1 MTAVRGGVPPRKGA
15 LLRPLNQ
22 PARVAVRTDGDGRPL
37 ALRTR
42 RGRPM
47 EGIAQI
53 RESWRI
59 DDEWWRRP
67 VSREYHQVVLESGKV
82 TTLYLDLAEGG
93 WYLQGGGG

>member
-1 MTAVRGGVPPRKGA
+1 MTAR
-15 LLRPLNQ
+15 LRPLNQ
-22 PARVAVRTDGDGRPL
+22 PARVEVRTDGEGRPL

-42 RGRPM
+42 RGQPL
-47 EGIAQI
+47 EEISQI

-67 VSREYHQVVLESGKV
+67 VSREYHQVVLENGKV
-82 TTLYLDLAEGG
+82 ATLYLDLAEGG

>member
-1 MTAVRGGVPPRKGA
+1 
-15 LLRPLNQ
+15 
-22 PARVAVRTDGDGRPL
+22 
-37 ALRTR
+37 
-42 RGRPM
+42 M

-93 WYLQGGGG
+93 WYLQGGG